1 MHLEYLKRI
10 LYLLQKKIKLKY
22 KRLGKSTQPGLFCVI
37 ISLGGASVRRIVYSW
52 WKSNMVIPS
61 KEPLVNLGTKIV
73 RLGLSVDKQ
82 EFEP

>member
-1 MHLEYLKRI
+1 MLNLPKIYIFPKNKIILKMGNMCYNEY
-10 LYLLQKKIKLKY
+10 
-22 KRLGKSTQPGLFCVI
+22 
-37 ISLGGASVRRIVYSW
+37 GGASVRRIVYSW

-61 KEPLVNLGTKIV
+61 KEPSVNLGAEIA